1 LLGRPSTILVADD
14 PEPHDFAREEE
25 ADVFFPKWLFFM
37 NLRSS
42 LSAVSGVLN
51 HAARPAF

>member
-1 LLGRPSTILVADD
+1 LLGRPSTILIAED
-14 PEPHDFAREEE
+14 PESHDFAREEE
-25 ADVFFPKWLFFM
+25 ADDFFFKWLFFM

-42 LSAVSGVLN
+42 ASAVSGVLN

>member
-25 ADVFFPKWLFFM
+25 ADVFFSKWLFFM

-42 LSAVSGVLN
+42 LTAVSGVLN